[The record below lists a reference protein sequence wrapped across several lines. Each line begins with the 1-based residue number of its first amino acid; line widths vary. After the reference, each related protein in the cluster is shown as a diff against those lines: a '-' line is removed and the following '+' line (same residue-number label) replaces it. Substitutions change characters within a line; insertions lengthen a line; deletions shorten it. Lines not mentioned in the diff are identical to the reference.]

1 MEKNVKESVQNAK
14 KISWMEFKIFG
25 GILMN
30 KNNSNLNIRW
40 FYLGIGVIAMLFAGV
55 LYAWSILKTPLTN
68 EFGWSASQLA
78 LNFTLAMSFFCIGG
92 LLGAQVSKRVG
103 HKIALIIAGVLS
115 ALGFIL
121 TASLHDTSVIMLYIS
136 YGVLAGM
143 GIGIAYNVL
152 IATVSAWFPDKK
164 GLCSGCL
171 MMGFGASALIL
182 GNIANALFN
191 SDLGWRSTY
200 LVLGIAIC
208 VVLMLSAIL
217 LQKPSEQIVFP
228 EQKSIKATK
237 SEVFDQQDYTS
248 PQMLARPSFWL
259 AFICISFLAAV
270 GSSVISFAK
279 DLALSVNAPEALAVS
294 LVGVLSVCNGVGR
307 ILTGALFDT
316 MGRRKTMICANI
328 LTIGAAT
335 VTLLA
340 VYFGSL
346 PLCIAGLCLTG
357 MSYGACPTITSAF
370 TSSFFG
376 MKYFSTNMALM
387 TFTVMGG
394 SLIATLSNKILEV
407 TGGYTSTFIMLLSLS
422 AIALVLNTLIRRP

>member
-1 MEKNVKESVQNAK
+1 
-14 KISWMEFKIFG
+14 
-25 GILMN
+25 MN
-30 KNNSNLNIRW
+30 KNKLNIRW
-40 FYLGIGVIAMLFAGV
+40 FYLVIGVIAMLFAGV
-55 LYAWSILKTPLTN
+55 LYAWSILKSPLTSV
-68 EFGWSASQLA
+68 FGWGASQLA

-92 LLGAQVSKRVG
+92 LLGAQISKRLG
-103 HKIALIIAGVLS
+103 HRIALIIAGILS
-115 ALGFIL
+115 ASGFII
-121 TASLHDTSVIMLYIS
+121 TASLHDSSVVMLYVS

-182 GNIANALFN
+182 GNIANKLFN
-191 SDLGWRSTY
+191 SDFGWRSTY
-200 LVLGIAIC
+200 VLLGIALC
-208 VVLMLSAIL
+208 VIMAISAFL
-217 LQKPSEQIVFP
+217 LQKPSQETIFP
-228 EQKSIKATK
+228 KQNSKSAKT
-237 SEVFDQQDYTS
+237 EDFEQQDFTS
-248 PQMLARPSFWL
+248 IQMLARPSFWL

-279 DLALSVNAPEALAVS
+279 DLALSVKAPESLAVS
-294 LVGVLSVCNGVGR
+294 LVGVLSVCNGLGR
-307 ILTGALFDT
+307 IITGALFDT
-316 MGRRKTMICANI
+316 LGRRKTMICANI
-328 LTIGAAT
+328 LTIGAST

-340 VYFGSL
+340 VYLGSL

-407 TGGYTSTFIMLLSLS
+407 TGGYSATFIMLLLLS
-422 AIALVLNTLIRRP
+422 SIALVLNVFIRRP